1 MNAGIDYTNLDGWG
15 IGSILRLFEAMVN
28 DFSTYNNEGGGSKNI
43 WEGDVPV
50 FNKNLYDL
58 FNEDELLLG
67 YPVTSEFKKEQ
78 KEGGFYIKH
87 K

>member
-1 MNAGIDYTNLDGWG
+1 
-15 IGSILRLFEAMVN
+15 
-28 DFSTYNNEGGGSKNI
+28 
-43 WEGDVPV
+43 VPV

-58 FNEDELLLG
+58 FNKNELLLG
-67 YPVTSEFKKEQ
+67 YSVTSEFKKEQ